1 MKMKEIIVT
10 KENFEEEVVNSS
22 LPVIVDFFATWC
34 GPCRMLAP
42 VIEEIACERDDI
54 KVCKIDVDEQEELAI
69 RFGISTIPT
78 VLIFKDGKVV
88 NQSVGFRSKAQL
100 LAMI

>member
-1 MKMKEIIVT
+1 MKEIIVT